1 MSLQRRHVLAGS
13 AALTLLAFLWA
24 DLSGPAPDP
33 WLTLRQIGWGLMH
46 PSLPSLPAL
55 THAAALTVAFALCGV
70 ALGAGAGLLLA
81 PLYQFAPVRWLCVSV
96 RAVHELFW
104 ALLLLNI
111 TGLSPATGILAIGLP
126 YAGIFAKVFA
136 EYLEEASPAP
146 SRALPRATGQITR
159 LLWANLPQC
168 LPQMRSYTLYRVE
181 CGMRSS
187 AVLGFIGLPTLG
199 FQLETY
205 FRQAHYDQ
213 AIVVLAVFFA
223 LILPLRYWLHWRLA
237 LLFILAGAALLA
249 AQPVPPMAD
258 GAWLRFFQDI
268 VPAPIRLDQPVLPWL
283 EKVLIGQAW
292 PGAVN
297 TLVLSQIALALSA
310 LLAAVAFPMIVPR
323 VAGRFGAALG
333 HGLLVLV
340 RSTPEYMLA
349 FVLLQVFG
357 PSMLPAILALG
368 LHNGAI
374 IAHLMGRHASTL
386 TLRHDAPRGLTLWG
400 WELFPRLSG
409 SFWALCLYR
418 WEIIIRE
425 SAIMGILGITTLGF
439 YVQRNVQELRLDRV
453 VLLLLVTIGITL
465 AVDHLSRRLRRTMR
479 LGNDL
484 RIETS
489 RGQWRT

>member
-1 MSLQRRHVLAGS
+1 
-13 AALTLLAFLWA
+13 
-24 DLSGPAPDP
+24 
-33 WLTLRQIGWGLMH
+33 
-46 PSLPSLPAL
+46 
-55 THAAALTVAFALCGV
+55 
-70 ALGAGAGLLLA
+70 
-81 PLYQFAPVRWLCVSV
+81 
-96 RAVHELFW
+96 
-104 ALLLLNI
+104 
-111 TGLSPATGILAIGLP
+111 
-126 YAGIFAKVFA
+126 
-136 EYLEEASPAP
+136 
-146 SRALPRATGQITR
+146 
-159 LLWANLPQC
+159 
-168 LPQMRSYTLYRVE
+168 
-181 CGMRSS
+181 
-187 AVLGFIGLPTLG
+187 
-199 FQLETY
+199 
-205 FRQAHYDQ
+205 
-213 AIVVLAVFFA
+213 
-223 LILPLRYWLHWRLA
+223 

-268 VPAPIRLDQPVLPWL
+268 VPAPIRLDQPMLPWL
-283 EKVLIGQAW
+283 DKVLIGQAW

-323 VAGRFGAALG
+323 VTGRLGAALG
-333 HGLLVLV
+333 HGMLVLV

-386 TLRHDAPRGLTLWG
+386 TLHRDAPRGLTLWG

-453 VLLLLVTIGITL
+453 ALLLLVTIGITL
-465 AVDHLSRRLRRTMR
+465 AVDHLSRRLRHTMR

>member
-1 MSLQRRHVLAGS
+1 
-13 AALTLLAFLWA
+13 
-24 DLSGPAPDP
+24 
-33 WLTLRQIGWGLMH
+33 
-46 PSLPSLPAL
+46 
-55 THAAALTVAFALCGV
+55 
-70 ALGAGAGLLLA
+70 
-81 PLYQFAPVRWLCVSV
+81 
-96 RAVHELFW
+96 
-104 ALLLLNI
+104 
-111 TGLSPATGILAIGLP
+111 
-126 YAGIFAKVFA
+126 
-136 EYLEEASPAP
+136 
-146 SRALPRATGQITR
+146 
-159 LLWANLPQC
+159 
-168 LPQMRSYTLYRVE
+168 MRSYTLYRVE

-223 LILPLRYWLHWRLA
+223 LILPLRYWLRWRLA

-268 VPAPIRLDQPVLPWL
+268 VPAPIRLDQPMLPWL

-323 VAGRFGAALG
+323 VAGRVGAALG

-386 TLRHDAPRGLTLWG
+386 TLRDDAPHGLTLWG